1 MRIVDHKMKMIRHE
15 TPCGNANAIT
25 DKFILEQCKHPIA
38 IFIIFEDADA
48 AITACDYMVI
58 AC

>member
-25 DKFILEQCKHPIA
+25 DKFTLEQCKHPIA
-38 IFIIFEDADA
+38 IFIVFEDANATISTRDNV
-48 AITACDYMVI
+48 VI
-58 AC
+58 AR

>member
-1 MRIVDHKMKMIRHE
+1 MKMIRHE